1 MIPYRV
7 LGLVFIVDQLM
18 LPMLHVAG
26 MPFKLTYLVLGAW
39 LFDLAG
45 KKLVDENAARRYQ
58 EFLRVALYFLGIIAA
73 GVIGELWTGT
83 RIRVPDHGET
93 YRSIAIYLLMLL
105 SFGLGLS
112 AYQFRMKWLLHVLY
126 ASVAAN
132 LLVVFFGRY
141 FPGLVLMYYDATTTG
156 AEVLDAYRP
165 RGLLGNPNVSML
177 HVNLVML
184 FVVVAQLKGYLE
196 LGVQRAVVT
205 LALPIVTALVLATRT
220 ELVVSVVLGGTLLN
234 SIARQ
239 HGNRPA
245 QRLLIGGAALV
256 SAGVLF
262 FLVSFVASNNEMIL
276 AGLERVTSTRGALL
290 DVTDRNSS
298 ILRPL
303 LVWEIVY
310 ARFKESPIFGTGFN
324 PAQFWPYNYSPLYY
338 HNDWFRVLV
347 TSGIA
352 GFLLYVLMVRRF
364 WVVAGGIAVIPF
376 FLPALTNTFILAIP
390 ASMFYF
396 FMMGV
401 ITERRRLGR
410 APRARPAPAA
420 EPAPQPVS

>member
-1 MIPYRV
+1 MIPYRA
-7 LGLVFIVDQLM
+7 LGLVFIVDQLL

-26 MPFKLTYLVLGAW
+26 MPFKVTYLFLGAW
-39 LFDLAG
+39 LLDLAG
-45 KKLVDENAARRYQ
+45 KKLVREDDAHRYQ
-58 EFLRVALYFLGIIAA
+58 EFLRIALYFLGIIAA
-73 GVIGELWTGT
+73 GVIGELWTSS
-83 RIRVPDHGET
+83 RMRVPDHGET

-112 AYQFRMKWLLHVLY
+112 SYQFKMKWLLHLLY
-126 ASVAAN
+126 VSVAAN
-132 LLVVFFGRY
+132 LVVVFFGRY
-141 FPGLVLMYYDATTTG
+141 FPGLVLMYYDATTAG
-156 AEVLDAYRP
+156 ADVLDAYRP

-184 FVVVAQLKGYLE
+184 FVVIAHVKGYLV

-220 ELVVSVVLGGTLLN
+220 ELVVSVVLAAVLLN
-234 SIARQ
+234 SVAKRG
-239 HGNRPA
+239 GNRPA
-245 QRLLIGGAALV
+245 QRILIGGVALAAAAV
-256 SAGVLF
+256 VFVA
-262 FLVSFVASNNEMIL
+262 VSFFAANNELIMT
-276 AGLERVTSTRGALL
+276 GLERVTSTRGALL
-290 DVTDRNSS
+290 DVADRNSS

-310 ARFKESPIFGTGFN
+310 ARFEDSPVFGTGFN
-324 PAQFWPYNYSPLYY
+324 PAPFWPYNYSPLYY

-347 TSGIA
+347 TSGLA
-352 GFLLYVLMVRRF
+352 GFVLYVLMVRRF
-364 WVVAGGIAVIPF
+364 WVVAGGIAVLPF

-401 ITERRRLGR
+401 LTERRRLNR

-420 EPAPQPVS
+420 APELQPVP

>member
-1 MIPYRV
+1 MIPYRA
-7 LGLVFIVDQLM
+7 LGLLFILDQLL
-18 LPMLHVAG
+18 LPMPHIAG
-26 MPFKLTYLVLGAW
+26 MPFKLTYLFLGVW
-39 LFDLAG
+39 LVDLAG
-45 KKLVDENAARRYQ
+45 KKLVREADARRYQ

-73 GVIGELWTGT
+73 AVVGELWTGT

-112 AYQFRMKWLLHVLY
+112 AYQFRMRWLLHLLY
-126 ASVAAN
+126 VSVAAN
-132 LLVVFFGRY
+132 LIVVFFGRY
-141 FPGLVLMYYDATTTG
+141 FPGLVLLYYDATTTG
-156 AEVLDAYRP
+156 ADVLDAYRP

-184 FVVVAQLKGYLE
+184 FVVIAQMKGYLE
-196 LGVQRAVVT
+196 LGVQRAVIT

-220 ELVVSVVLGGTLLN
+220 ELLVSIILGAALLN

-239 HGNRPA
+239 RGNRPA

-256 SAGVLF
+256 SAGLLF
-262 FLVSFVASNNEMIL
+262 VAVSFVAANNELIL
-276 AGLERVTSTRGALL
+276 TGLERVTSTRGALL
-290 DVTDRNSS
+290 DVADRNSS

-310 ARFKESPIFGTGFN
+310 ARFMDSPFFGTGFN
-324 PAQFWPYNYSPLYY
+324 RAQFWPYNYSPLYY

-347 TSGIA
+347 TSGLA
-352 GFLLYVLMVRRF
+352 GFLLFVLLVRRI
-364 WVVAGGIAVIPF
+364 WTVAGGIAVLPF

-396 FMMGV
+396 FMIGV
-401 ITERRRLGR
+401 ITERRRLGE
-410 APRARPAPAA
+410 APQARPVPAA
-420 EPAPQPVS
+420 APVPQPVS